1 MSSIPTCFVFL
12 IMFIS
17 IHCFSQKMVKVIP
30 EDKCSELFYIDER
43 EATMQDFYE
52 FVKATNYETT
62 CEKLGYGGI
71 YNKKG
76 ENVKTKGINWRHDPF
91 GNLID
96 KSRYENLPVARL
108 SLDDVK
114 AYANWKDKRLP
125 TTKEWMIAAQSG
137 LCSPKYKYSGSNIL
151 SVVGWYSKHMK
162 YLGQGFFD
170 VKQKKPN
177 KLGIYDMSGN
187 AEEMTCLTKTCDTL
201 IRKGGRYIS
210 DSDMARI
217 DSDYSKKITNNFFNS
232 PFIGFRLVK
241 D

>member
-1 MSSIPTCFVFL
+1 MKTINSKFL
-12 IMFIS
+12 YLLLFIALKGYT
-17 IHCFSQKMVKVIP
+17 QNMVKVIP
-30 EDKCSELFYIDER
+30 EDKSISPFLIDER
-43 EATMQDFYE
+43 ETTMQDFYE
-52 FVKATNYETT
+52 FVMATSYETT

-71 YNKKG
+71 FNEKG
-76 ENVKTKGINWRHDPF
+76 ENVKTKGINWRHDPY

-96 KSRYENLPVARL
+96 KNRYENLPVARL

-114 AYANWKDKRLP
+114 AYAKWKGKRLP

-137 LCSPKYKYSGSNIL
+137 LSSPKYKYSGSNIL
-151 SVVGWYSKHMK
+151 SVVGWYSKHLK
-162 YLGQGFFD
+162 YVEQGFFD

-187 AEEMTCLTKTCDTL
+187 AEEMTCLTNKCDTL

-210 DSDMARI
+210 ESSMSSV
-217 DSDYSKKITNNFFNS
+217 DSDYSMKITNKNFNL

-241 D
+241 N